1 MYKLICQKPGRF
13 LSVQIVVISSFPQMF
28 VELGTYNFSQLMKN
42 VPFQHF
48 FFLNWSIKVLRFQI
62 PGECLHQKENYFL
75 LLNMNDFMWQIF
87 TETGK
92 SGGDKNPKSIFYLFQ
107 SSN

>member
-13 LSVQIVVISSFPQMF
+13 LSVQIAVISSFPQMF

-48 FFLNWSIKVLRFQI
+48 FFKLEHKGAEISDSRGMFASKR
-62 PGECLHQKENYFL
+62 K
-75 LLNMNDFMWQIF
+75 
-87 TETGK
+87 
-92 SGGDKNPKSIFYLFQ
+92 LFFVIEYE
-107 SSN
+107 